1 MRTKKRSLVAA
12 GVMVGLVAG
21 AAVAGLP
28 GRAAAQTALIG
39 SDIPAAIVTFPIV
52 RVGDIP
58 LTDTYIQLA
67 NTNQAEVRAAQCFY
81 INGLGTCSTS
91 QLPCLVNFDCPGVGV
106 GEQCIPDWV
115 ETNFFI
121 DFTPQQPLGWQAS
134 TGLTFLPC
142 DPMQIGQG
150 SQPSCGTTGASNGQ
164 GGVTA
169 VGAPFVGF
177 LTCVSIEGINDQT
190 PSPTNDLIGTATV
203 ITADPLDTYTY
214 NGIGIQSNGV
224 QTQDNHL
231 CLGGAADT
239 TCPDAEYA
247 SCPQTLIL
255 NHLFDSALGRSN
267 VQTQTRLSLI
277 PCTQLEAPRPTHQ
290 APDVVPTTAQFLIFN
305 EFEQKTST
313 STRVSCYTDLLLSDI
328 DTRPEFPA
336 DNTTSVFNIAVQGTF
351 AGQTRIRGVATTEG
365 DVGHGLLGVAVQQAG
380 FAAGQLQQQLQVGG
394 SRSAVNL
401 NFTGVRA
408 QPDVICLAPGA
419 CEANEP

>member
-1 MRTKKRSLVAA
+1 MRTKKRSLIAA

-21 AAVAGLP
+21 AAVVGLP
-28 GRAAAQTALIG
+28 GRAAAQTPLIG

-52 RVGDIP
+52 RVSGDP
-58 LTDTYIQLA
+58 VTDTYIQLA
-67 NTNQAEVRAAQCFY
+67 NTSQTDVRAAQCFY
-81 INGLGTCSTS
+81 INGLGSCSTS
-91 QLPCLVNFDCPGVGV
+91 GAACLVNFDCPGGLA
-106 GEQCIPDWV
+106 GEQCIPNWV
-115 ETNFFI
+115 ENNFFI

-142 DPMQIGQG
+142 DPTQIGQG
-150 SQPSCGTTGASNGQ
+150 SQPTCGTGNDSNGQ
-164 GGVTA
+164 GGVPS
-169 VGAPFVGF
+169 VDAPFVGF
-177 LTCVSIEGINDQT
+177 LTCVSIEAINDQT

-224 QTQDNHL
+224 QTGDNHL
-231 CLGGAADT
+231 CLGGGSD

-255 NHLFDSALGRSN
+255 NHLFDSPG
-267 VQTQTRLSLI
+267 VQTRLSLV

-290 APDVVPTTAQFLIFN
+290 APDVVPTTAQFLVFN

-313 STRVSCYTDLLLSDI
+313 STRVSCYTALGLSDI
-328 DTRPEFPA
+328 DTRPSFLA
-336 DNTTSVFNIAVQGTF
+336 DNNTSVFSLAVQGTI

-365 DVGHGLLGVAVQQAG
+365 DVGHGLLGVAVQSIIEDIG
-380 FAAGQLQQQLQVGG
+380 GG
-394 SRSAVNL
+394 SSAVNL

-408 QPDVICLAPGA
+408 QPDVICLAPGS
-419 CEANEP
+419 CEPNEP

>member
-1 MRTKKRSLVAA
+1 
-12 GVMVGLVAG
+12 MVGLVAG
-21 AAVAGLP
+21 AAVVGLP
-28 GRAAAQTALIG
+28 GRAAAQTPLIG

-52 RVGDIP
+52 RVSGDP
-58 LTDTYIQLA
+58 VTDTYIQLA
-67 NTNQAEVRAAQCFY
+67 NTSQTDVRAAQCFY
-81 INGLGTCSTS
+81 INGLGSCSTS
-91 QLPCLVNFDCPGVGV
+91 GAACLVNFDCPGGLA
-106 GEQCIPDWV
+106 GEQCIPNWV
-115 ETNFFI
+115 ENNFFI

-142 DPMQIGQG
+142 DPTQIGQG
-150 SQPSCGTTGASNGQ
+150 SQPTCGTGNDSNGQ
-164 GGVTA
+164 GGVPS
-169 VGAPFVGF
+169 VDAPFVGF
-177 LTCVSIEGINDQT
+177 LTCVSIEAINDQT

-224 QTQDNHL
+224 QTADNHL

-255 NHLFDSALGRSN
+255 NHLFDGEGPGIA
-267 VQTQTRLSLI
+267 VQTRLSLI
-277 PCTQLEAPRPTHQ
+277 PCTQLEAPRPDHQ

-328 DTRPEFPA
+328 DTRPSFPG
-336 DNTTSVFNIAVQGTF
+336 DNTNSVFSLAVQGTF
-351 AGQTRIRGVATTEG
+351 GGQTRIRGVSTTEG
-365 DVGHGLLGVAVQQAG
+365 DVGHGLLGVAVQRIVFELPTRQALG
-380 FAAGQLQQQLQVGG
+380 V
-394 SRSAVNL
+394 SSSAVNL
-401 NFTGVRA
+401 NFSGVRA
-408 QPDVICLAPGA
+408 QPDVICTAPGA